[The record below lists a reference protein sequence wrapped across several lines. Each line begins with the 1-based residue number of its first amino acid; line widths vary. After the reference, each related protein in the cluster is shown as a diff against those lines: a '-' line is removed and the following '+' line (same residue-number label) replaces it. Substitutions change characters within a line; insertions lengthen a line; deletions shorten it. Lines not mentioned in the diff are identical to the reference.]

1 MSKMVSIGLHFGGV
15 LLPIVECADG
25 FERVPLKP
33 ICDEVGVDWETQRKK
48 VQVGYLSRR
57 LGVCTEPVLWAGQTR
72 EMVVIRIDRVEAYLN
87 TLNPEQIR
95 SAGNID
101 SADWL
106 EAKHAEW
113 DNVLHAWE
121 SGRRLEV
128 QSKMTAALR
137 RAGVIARIDAIKN
150 PALRRIA
157 LLEIGIDPDLIE
169 PTGPKN
175 QGDLFKAA

>member
-15 LLPIVECADG
+15 LLPIIECADG
-25 FERVPLKP
+25 FQRVPMKP
-33 ICDEVGVDWETQRKK
+33 ICEEVGVDWANQHKK
-48 VQVGYLSRR
+48 VQAPYFVRR
-57 LGVCTEPVLWAGQTR
+57 MGICIEEILYAGQTR
-72 EMVVIRIDRVEAYLN
+72 EMVAIRIDRVESYLN
-87 TLNPEQIR
+87 TLNPDLIR
-95 SAGNID
+95 AAGNID

-169 PTGPKN
+169 PTGPEN